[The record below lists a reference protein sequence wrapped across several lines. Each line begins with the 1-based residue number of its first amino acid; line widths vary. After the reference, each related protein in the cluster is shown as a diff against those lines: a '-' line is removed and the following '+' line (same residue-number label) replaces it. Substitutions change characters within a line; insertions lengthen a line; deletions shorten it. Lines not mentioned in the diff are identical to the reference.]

1 MRRSTI
7 GHRVQILKQ
16 KFRYSLGLPFREVL
30 PERLFEEALT
40 AEAQPYRNR
49 LFSPQVTVWAFLSQI
64 LDQDNSCSNAV
75 SRVIAWLAA
84 EDQPLSSPDPSAYCQ
99 ARKRLPEGLLRR
111 LLGLVGQRL

>member
-16 KFRYSLGLPFREVL
+16 KFRHSLSLPFREVL

-49 LFSPQVTVWAFLSQI
+49 LFSPQVTVWPFCRRFWTKITL
-64 LDQDNSCSNAV
+64 V
-75 SRVIAWLAA
+75 
-84 EDQPLSSPDPSAYCQ
+84 PMPS
-99 ARKRLPEGLLRR
+99 
-111 LLGLVGQRL
+111 VG